1 MKRKLL
7 LDSYSPAILISS
19 GCRTANMTEMKEKY
33 SPMDDELSLDNMI
46 DTRDLISSISPVKN

>member
-1 MKRKLL
+1 
-7 LDSYSPAILISS
+7 
-19 GCRTANMTEMKEKY
+19 MKEKY